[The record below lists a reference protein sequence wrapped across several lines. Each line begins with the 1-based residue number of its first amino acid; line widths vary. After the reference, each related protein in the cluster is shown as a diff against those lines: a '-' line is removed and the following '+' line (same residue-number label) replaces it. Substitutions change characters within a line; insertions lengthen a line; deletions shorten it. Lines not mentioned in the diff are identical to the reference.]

1 MAERDRTLERA
12 LRLIDKHRPGT
23 VGQAVKLFMSKLGLK
38 DYEAARLVYELA
50 DRGEIGLEDPSP
62 PGTFFRYLLSLR
74 SLWLWILTSLVFLT
88 LISIYLSN
96 AFQPLIY
103 LRYALGSMFVLYLP
117 GASLIEALYPKKGDL
132 SQLERLALSIGLS
145 LALVPLVGLILNY
158 TPWGIRLTPIVASLT
173 ALTLALAFLA
183 SYRKYAYF
191 RLGELR

>member
-1 MAERDRTLERA
+1 LGERDRPLERA
-12 LRLIDKHRPGT
+12 LRLIEKDRPLT
-23 VGQAVKLFMSKLGLK
+23 VGQAVNLFMSKLGLK

-50 DRGEIGLEDPSP
+50 DKGKIGLEDPNP
-62 PGTFFRYLLSLR
+62 PKTFFKYLLSLR

-88 LISIYLSN
+88 LLSIHLSETLH
-96 AFQPLIY
+96 PLIY

-158 TPWGIRLTPIVASLT
+158 TPWGIRLTPILASLT
-173 ALTLALAFLA
+173 ALTLALSFLA
-183 SYRKYAYF
+183 SYRKFIYF
-191 RLGELR
+191 RLEMGE